1 MRFWQFS
8 RRAPLRPEIGTKIRQ
23 PAFLAPRAV
32 VLLIA
37 LLFAVHLLRSIL
49 APGFDRFII
58 VMLGVL
64 PIRYLA
70 GAEGVILV
78 LPGGPVLA
86 SLPFV
91 SHAFLHANFMHLAL
105 NAAWL
110 LAFGSAVARRTGT
123 RKFLLLYVI
132 CAIAG
137 AVAHVLVNPGSQIP
151 MIGASGAIS
160 GMMGASFRVAMPT
173 VLGSSHHTEITP
185 LSDRRLL
192 TICGI
197 WIATNLVFGLS
208 GLRVGEQVLLIAW
221 DAHIGGFLA
230 GLLLAGLF
238 ARRWRGHAGS

>member
-1 MRFWQFS
+1 M
-8 RRAPLRPEIGTKIRQ
+8 RPEIRTNTRQ

-32 VLLIA
+32 VVLIA
-37 LLFAVHLLRSIL
+37 LLFAVHILRSIL

-70 GAEGVILV
+70 GAEGVILI
-78 LPGGPVLA
+78 LPGGLVSAL
-86 SLPFV
+86 LPFV
-91 SHAFLHANFMHLAL
+91 SYAFLHANFMHLAL

-110 LAFGSAVARRTGT
+110 LAFGSAVARQTGT

-137 AVAHVLVNPGSQIP
+137 AVAHILINPGSQIP

-173 VLGSSHHTEITP
+173 ALGGTHRAGITP

-221 DAHIGGFLA
+221 DAHIGGFFA
-230 GLLLAGLF
+230 GLLLAAPF
-238 ARRWRGHAGS
+238 ARRWRKRKGA